1 MQPMYYI
8 GLDVH
13 KRTISYCV
21 RDSSGTIHSK
31 GSILAARLDF
41 KESKLARLW
50 CDQRR
55 VKPWS
60 TVLPDKSNCSTYF
73 KRPAALEH
81 WVGVRSSIPRETAQW
96 NPLKSIAVRVIAL
109 DYY

>member
-1 MQPMYYI
+1 MQPMYSI

-31 GSILAARLDF
+31 SSMLATRLDF
-41 KESKLARLW
+41 REPKLARL
-50 CDQRR
+50 CDQRGA
-55 VKPWS
+55 KPWS

-73 KRPAALEH
+73 KRPAALELGWCPIIH
-81 WVGVRSSIPRETAQW
+81 PTSNGPVESTKINCRG
-96 NPLKSIAVRVIAL
+96 RVIAL